1 MFMRDFP
8 KRKLTTVADVIAF
21 LDQAANG
28 GLKTPG
34 KRETV
39 GELKRAIREAR
50 DALREISK
58 AS

>member
-1 MFMRDFP
+1 MRDFP
-8 KRKLTTVADVIAF
+8 DRELPTITDVIAF

-39 GELKRAIREAR
+39 GDLKRVIREAR

>member
-8 KRKLTTVADVIAF
+8 DRKLTTITDVIAF

-50 DALREISK
+50 DALRELTMRD
-58 AS
+58 